1 MLRAGKLR
9 AKRDFLRLS
18 EDNLRPGVP
27 HIRPVED
34 TSDFENAPI
43 RSYGARWQLFL
54 PAVAV
59 AAIYMG
65 GWGYLYSSGMRHT
78 GLARL
83 LLIILTVGVPLITV
97 HAFLRRQT
105 IRVQVL
111 SKGIRY
117 HPGWPK
123 DLAVDLPYDLI
134 EKIRVKKSLISWLF
148 NSGTLVIDLT
158 TGEKVAIADLYRP
171 ELVRGAIESSMDS
184 APVG

>member
-9 AKRDFLRLS
+9 AKRDFVNLS
-18 EDNLRPGVP
+18 QDELRPGVP
-27 HIRPVED
+27 HIRTVED
-34 TSDFENAPI
+34 TADFENAPV

-59 AAIYMG
+59 GVVYLGAWA
-65 GWGYLYSSGMRHT
+65 YLYSTGMRHT
-78 GLARL
+78 AIARL
-83 LLIILTVGVPLITV
+83 LLIVLTVGVPLITA

-105 IRVQVL
+105 IRIQVL

-117 HPGWPK
+117 HPGWPR
-123 DLAVDLPYDLI
+123 DLPVDLPYDLI
-134 EKIRVKKSLISWLF
+134 ERIKVKKSLVSWLF
-148 NSGTLVIDLT
+148 NTGTLVIDLT
-158 TGEKVAIADLYRP
+158 TGERVAIADLYRP